1 MLIPM
6 IDLYVSATGDIEFL
20 RQRISTMEK
29 EMEFWLTNRTVSVN
43 GHTLAQYN
51 VEYDGPRPES
61 YRFVNSPCEYERLPL
76 QEHFIYLMNNIFFK

>member
-6 IDLYVSATGDIEFL
+6 VDLYVNATGDIEFL
-20 RQRISTMEK
+20 RQRISTIEK

-43 GHTLAQYN
+43 GYTLARYN

-61 YRFVNSPCEYERLPL
+61 YRFTNLSPKTMP
-76 QEHFIYLMNNIFFK
+76 M